1 MKHIEEDD
9 LVLYHY
15 GETRDASAIAAHLET
30 CAACRGEYA
39 NLCAALALVDEA
51 DRAALPEHEDDAR
64 LAREMWA
71 RLAPRLEATER
82 RPWWWP
88 QQRFALAGL
97 AAMLLTAFIGG
108 LLVGRFSE
116 SEPAGNTGPGGD
128 PTRILLVAMGDHL
141 ERSQTLLIEIL
152 NESQTGEAV
161 DLGRQ
166 RERAAELA
174 ASNRI
179 YRRGATE
186 AGDAPVAD
194 VLEELERT
202 LLDIANAPESAA
214 GADIEELRRRIER
227 RGILIKI
234 HVLGDAERNP
244 APAEHDEP
252 AKDAA

>member
-1 MKHIEEDD
+1 MKHIDEDD

-15 GETRDASAIAAHLET
+15 RETSDAPAIAAHLDA
-30 CAACRGEYA
+30 CAACRAEYA
-39 NLCAALALVDEA
+39 SLRAALGLVDEA
-51 DRAALPEHEDDAR
+51 DRFALPEDDGR

-71 RLAPRLEATER
+71 RLAPRLEARER
-82 RPWWWP
+82 RAWWWP
-88 QQRFALAGL
+88 QQRFALAAG

-108 LLVGRFSE
+108 LLVGRLGNGGATPGPE
-116 SEPAGNTGPGGD
+116 SGD
-128 PTRILLVAMGDHL
+128 ATRVLLVAMGDHL

-152 NESQTGEAV
+152 NESQTGDAV

-179 YRRGATE
+179 YRQGATN

-244 APAEHDEP
+244 APAEGAP
-252 AKDAA
+252 RRFAT